1 MNQKLHAPFETVPSS
16 QPELDALL
24 MAPGGGGGVRGASGG
39 GGGIFGDGGVGGV
52 GGASGG
58 GGGVFGDGGVG
69 EVQNDGDDVSRSTTI
84 PSSAGDDDDLRP
96 SDAGSNGCD
105 GDGVSGGVSGG
116 GGSGGDAGGETVDD
130 VCQAWC
136 ADEEATSATQF
147 STNDGTDEA
156 SGGCGSESPAAS
168 LNVNNMSSIQNVSN
182 NDNLYN

>member
-24 MAPGGGGGVRGASGG
+24 MAPGGG
-39 GGGIFGDGGVGGV
+39 GGV

-105 GDGVSGGVSGG
+105 GDGVSGGVSGGG